1 MMPIASPE
9 FQVPDDLTEVDQWVL
24 WRIETRNGKP
34 AKVPYSTKLRR
45 ASTTNPGDWA
55 MFESVCAVLRS
66 DTRRFRPGG
75 VGFVFSSADPF
86 VGIDLDNC
94 LPGEVVK
101 GWAAGIV
108 ERFADS
114 YMEVSPSG
122 AGLKIWARGKIPA
135 NVAGVPVCDG
145 SIEMYD
151 RARYFT
157 VTGQRFRGA
166 PLSIEDHAADLIALY
181 ERITRRAGGNWP
193 VQPLANGRIPHGRQ
207 HSTLV
212 SIAGTLRVRRVC
224 DEAILACLLA
234 VNAHQC
240 EKPGPSAN
248 IERIVRSTRRWEMK
262 SRNE

>member
-9 FQVPDDLTEVDQWVL
+9 SKLPDDLIELDQWVL
-24 WRIETRNGKP
+24 WKFETRNGKP
-34 AKVPYSTKLRR
+34 AKVPYSIELRR
-45 ASTTNPGDWA
+45 ASTTNPGHWA
-55 MFESVCAVLRS
+55 EFESVCTVLRS
-66 DTRRFRPGG
+66 NARRFRSGG
-75 VGFVFSSADPF
+75 VGFVFSAADPF
-86 VGIDLDNC
+86 VGVDLDNC
-94 LPGEVVK
+94 LSGEVVK

-122 AGLKIWARGKIPA
+122 AGLKIWVRGKIPA
-135 NVAGVPVCDG
+135 NVPGVPICDG

-157 VTGQRFRGA
+157 VTGQRFRDA

-181 ERITRRAGGNWP
+181 QRLTRGAGGRWP
-193 VQPLANGRIPHGRQ
+193 VQPLENGRIPYGQQ

-212 SIAGTLRVRRVC
+212 SIAGTLRARRIC

-234 VNAHQC
+234 VNAYQC
-240 EKPGPSAN
+240 EKPGPLAN
-248 IERIVRSTRRWEMK
+248 IERIVRSTRRWEVNN
-262 SRNE
+262 RHE

>member
-1 MMPIASPE
+1 MPGADPE
-9 FQVPDDLTEVDQWVL
+9 FQLPDDLIELDQWVL
-24 WRIETRNGKP
+24 WKFETRDGKP
-34 AKVPYSTKLRR
+34 AKVPYSIELRR

-55 MFESVCAVLRS
+55 PFENVCTVLHS
-66 DTRRFRPGG
+66 NARRFRPGG
-75 VGFVFSSADPF
+75 VGFVFCSADPF

-94 LPGEVVK
+94 LDGEVVK

-122 AGLKIWARGKIPA
+122 TGLKIWARGKIPA
-135 NVAGVPVCDG
+135 NVPGVVVCDG

-166 PLSIEDHAADLIALY
+166 PLSIEDHFANLTALY
-181 ERITRRAGGNWP
+181 ERLTRGAGGNWP
-193 VQPLANGRIPHGRQ
+193 VQPLATGRIPHGQQ

-212 SIAGTLRVRRVC
+212 SIAGTLRARRVC

-248 IERIVRSTRRWEMK
+248 IERIVRSTRRWEVK
-262 SRNE
+262 SGHE